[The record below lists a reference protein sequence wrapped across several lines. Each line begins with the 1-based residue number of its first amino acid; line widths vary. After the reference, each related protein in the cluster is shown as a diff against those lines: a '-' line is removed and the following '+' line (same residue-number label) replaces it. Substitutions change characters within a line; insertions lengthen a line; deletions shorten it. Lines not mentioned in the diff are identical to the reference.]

1 MQALNL
7 NCIVKVKLTDYG
19 KDIFYHKYDEV
30 NEGIAQRGWKPIEP
44 HFPKVDDEGFSKFQ
58 LWDFINIYGDY
69 FQLGSDRMP
78 IKDLCIYIDENDL
91 NEV

>member
-19 KDIFYHKYDEV
+19 KNIFYHKYDEV
-30 NEGIAQRGWKPIEP
+30 NDTIAQRGWKPIEP
-44 HFPKVDDEGFSKFQ
+44 RFPKVDDEGFSKFQ
-58 LWDFINIYGDY
+58 LWDFINIYGEY

-91 NEV
+91 DEV